1 LSVGNYGM
9 ACNFVTTLCV
19 IPTDIIRR

>member
-9 ACNFVTTLCV
+9 ACNFVATLCV

>member
-1 LSVGNYGM
+1 LSVGIYGM
-9 ACNFVTTLCV
+9 ACNFVATLCV